1 MKTRSTRFDASRP
14 LHALGISP
22 EEERVY
28 RALLARRAGNAAD
41 IARDLDWTSRRTQR
55 LLDAIE
61 AKGLA
66 TRSSER
72 PRRYASS
79 PPQFAIEALIARGQT
94 DLARARTTIDELRRH
109 DDAMQDTDGEERV
122 QVVADPAAARQIM
135 TQLLQTMHAETV
147 NLQCAPVIFSKLD
160 EADDTETRAIA
171 DAVARGARVRSVS
184 DAGLLALPAAL
195 TRLRRDI
202 EAGEE
207 ARVFPALPF
216 KLAVFDRRVGL
227 VPLDDSHRTGAL
239 LLVREPKLLE
249 ALCALF
255 ESFWER
261 ATPIAFTRSGALQKI
276 EAPALTDDVTERV
289 IPLLAAGLNDKSV
302 AHKLGISIATL
313 NRRIAGLMKSM
324 DSRTRFQMGW
334 RAATETF
341 AAANAPAAA
350 VTRDARSR

>member
-1 MKTRSTRFDASRP
+1 MKLRRTRLDASRP
-14 LHALGISP
+14 LHALGISL

-28 RALLARRAGNAAD
+28 RALLARRAASAAD
-41 IARDLDWTSRRTQR
+41 IASDLDWTSRRTQR

-66 TRSSER
+66 TRSGER
-72 PRRYASS
+72 PRRYSSS

-94 DLARARTTIDELRRH
+94 DLARARSTIEELRRH
-109 DDAMQDTDGEERV
+109 TDDAMLDDGDEEQRV
-122 QVVADPAAARQIM
+122 EVIADPAAARQIM
-135 TQLLQTMHAETV
+135 TQLMQSMHAETV
-147 NLQCAPVIFSKLD
+147 NLQCAPVVLSNVA
-160 EADDTETRAIA
+160 EDDGVETRSLA
-171 DAVARGARVRSVS
+171 DAVARGARVRSVT
-184 DAGLLALPAAL
+184 DAGLLALPGAL
-195 TRLRRDI
+195 SRLRRDI

-207 ARVFPALPF
+207 ARVFPVLPF
-216 KLAVFDRRVGL
+216 KVAVFDRRVGL
-227 VPLDDSHRTGAL
+227 LPLDDTHRTGAL

-261 ATPIAFTRSGALQKI
+261 ATPIAFTRAGALQKF
-276 EAPALTDDVTERV
+276 EAPSLTDDVTERV

-341 AAANAPAAA
+341 ASSPSSA
-350 VTRDARSR
+350 VRRTSRPR